1 MQTQPSPNPG
11 QEKDSTS
18 GQFLTFILDNEE
30 YAIEI
35 LRVQGIQGWD
45 RVTPIPNTPEFILGV
60 INLRGSIVPILE
72 LRRRFELP
80 SIDFGPTTVVII
92 VKILDNGNERT
103 LGIVVDA
110 VSEVYSLPLD
120 EVRPPPEFSN
130 DKNLEFVKGIATV
143 DDKML
148 ILLDVDSLLGDGSFR
163 QLNTPIEEVA

>member
-1 MQTQPSPNPG
+1 MQQQTSPNLAE
-11 QEKDSTS
+11 EKDSTS

-45 RVTPIPNTPEFILGV
+45 RVTPIPNTPEYILGV

-120 EVRPPPEFSN
+120 EVRPPPEFSSE
-130 DKNLEFVKGIATV
+130 K
-143 DDKML
+143 
-148 ILLDVDSLLGDGSFR
+148 LGVCERNRNGRR
-163 QLNTPIEEVA
+163 QDAYLARCRHPVRRRIFPPTKYPN

>member
-1 MQTQPSPNPG
+1 MEQQTSPNLAE
-11 QEKDSTS
+11 EKDSTS

-45 RVTPIPNTPEFILGV
+45 RVTPIPNTPEYILGV

-92 VKILDNGNERT
+92 VKILDNENERT

-120 EVRPPPEFSN
+120 EVRPPQNF
-130 DKNLEFVKGIATV
+130 LVKKTW
-143 DDKML
+143 
-148 ILLDVDSLLGDGSFR
+148 SL
-163 QLNTPIEEVA
+163 